1 MRLRRF
7 FIAIP
12 VVVLT
17 RVLFHYASIPQLQA
31 IFVALGLAL
40 MVFVALKLWA
50 VRQYL
55 SFSLLGLL
63 LGIITLQVP
72 LALLINPWKF
82 EWLQPLGGV
91 CMILWLAG
99 LYIYVVERG
108 LSRYVRE
115 KSLMRLKAEET
126 KGIGKL

>member
-17 RVLFHYASIPQLQA
+17 RVLFHYASIPQLQV

-72 LALLINPWKF
+72 LALLINPWKV